1 MKNLFYLLAT
11 FIFLTGCGQ
20 ETSTSQQEQ
29 EYRFQFNGISLGDSY
44 NKIVGLYGKPESEDE
59 KGDIK
64 LIAYRS
70 KKGLSNTITLQKDKV
85 IKSTSYME
93 YLEEEKLPRTKEDVF
108 KTYGTEYKMKLKDCY
123 ESTKCENYVY
133 TFENEILEFLT
144 YWDNQKIDVVTLKTK
159 EFDTA
164 Q

>member
-11 FIFLTGCGQ
+11 FIFFTGCGQ